1 MLAEAALTATART
14 DRTRFINHSTLWP
27 NVRARVCND
36 EDVVTVLRWCGRDD
50 APADV
55 GRSGH
60 EGGGAAA
67 AALAFSSGGTV
78 GVENHGGDRDGGR
91 GGSGGA
97 RGDDDEG
104 DSDDDGVG
112 GWDDVE
118 LDGPRVELWTT
129 RAVGAGEELLLNYG
143 PSYVAH
149 MRTERTVVDAD
160 GSSGE
165 ADVGGAAT
173 AGRAEPDDSALAN
186 SAAARCPRVGRES

>member
-14 DRTRFINHSTLWP
+14 DRTRFINHSTVRP

-55 GRSGH
+55 GRSGR
-60 EGGGAAA
+60 EGGGA
-67 AALAFSSGGTV
+67 
-78 GVENHGGDRDGGR
+78 
-91 GGSGGA
+91 
-97 RGDDDEG
+97 DDDEG

-165 ADVGGAAT
+165 GDVGGAAT
-173 AGRAEPDDSALAN
+173 VGRAEPGDSALAN